1 MKMGQTPD
9 LVMNADMSKF
19 SDRVTIKEGA
29 NTHRV
34 LNGPFLMR
42 SVYWPTLV
50 LDQGQYNQRMKSVLV
65 PKTGST
71 FLRSLSDSEKE
82 FKRLMGE
89 SDPRSQFT
97 PSNTYMYLIFNRDEI
112 KAEDELPVVRV
123 AAYKQTVYNR
133 LEEIQSE
140 KSTKDKT
147 KLKNG
152 LIFMYDV
159 QIKKTVGDAARA
171 RYTTKY
177 TVDVDSENNVVQG
190 SIPIELY
197 GMPVDKMMEV
207 LTTNNIWKS
216 IFTEQEL
223 AAIDACEI
231 DLEMETNPNNEEEI
245 LHKLK
250 DNPIFLGA
258 KDGNSGQFLFPQ
270 NEQFMAFLKNKELP
284 ILESVAQAQQLAEGK
299 TDAPTDAKQPETT
312 KAEAINVTTD
322 APETTPA
329 ETTIEVKPEEVKT
342 VEVSTDPKPTE
353 VKTEG
358 GGDTI
363 KRWGDQK

>member
-1 MKMGQTPD
+1 MKIGQTQD
-9 LVMNADMSKF
+9 LVVNADMSKF
-19 SDRVTIKEGA
+19 SDRVVIKEGI

-34 LNGPFLMR
+34 LRGPFLMR
-42 SVYWPTLV
+42 SVYWPTLI

-71 FLRSLSDSEKE
+71 LLRSLSDTEKE
-82 FKRLMGE
+82 FRRTQGE

-97 PSNTYMYLIFNRDEI
+97 PSNTYMYLILNRDEV

-123 AAYKQTVYNR
+123 AAYKQTIYNR

-159 QIKKTVGDAARA
+159 QIKKTVGDAAKP

-177 TVDVDSENNVVQG
+177 TVDVDSENNKVQG
-190 SIPIELY
+190 VMPIELHE
-197 GMPVDKMMEV
+197 MPVDKMMEV
-207 LTTNNIWKS
+207 LTNNNIWKS

-231 DLEMETNPNNEEEI
+231 DLGTETNPNNEEEI

-250 DNPIFLGA
+250 ENPIFLGA

-270 NEQFMAFLKNKELP
+270 NEQFMKFLKSKELP
-284 ILESVAQAQQLAEGK
+284 ILESAAQAQQLAEGK
-299 TDAPTDAKQPETT
+299 TDTPAETT
-312 KAEAINVTTD
+312 KAEAAPINVTTD
-322 APETTPA
+322 ATFETTPA

-342 VEVSTDPKPTE
+342 VEVATDSKPTE
-353 VKTEG
+353 VTPEG
-358 GGDTI
+358 GKDTI